1 MVKGKV
7 WLVGVLAVVLVGVL
21 YSLPKVAV
29 STNRAG
35 ANRDVTAKDKPDTS
49 QTATKTDSET
59 HSVAAIDPELQ
70 KQIDQLRAK
79 FFIQKDLSSKEKLA
93 EELAQVFV
101 KANKFDSAA
110 AYSER
115 MAQLKPNEKTWLR
128 AGDRYYDAYTF
139 AVDADKMTGLGDKTR
154 ACYQKALAI
163 NPNLL
168 GAKANMAMT
177 YATTST
183 PMQGILMLREVI
195 AVDPT
200 NELALFNLGM
210 LSLRS
215 NQFAKAAE
223 RFRQILNINPENTK
237 AQFYLAVSFAEL
249 GKKNEALAILEAVKA
264 KEKDPNI
271 QAAVKELEKSLK

>member
-1 MVKGKV
+1 MVGI
-7 WLVGVLAVVLVGVL
+7 LAAALVGVL

-35 ANRDVTAKDKPDTS
+35 ANRDVTAKDKPDTAPP
-49 QTATKTDSET
+49 ATDTT
-59 HSVAAIDPELQ
+59 NHVAAAIDPELQ

-79 FFIQKDLSSKEKLA
+79 FFIQKDLTVREKVA

-115 MAQLKPNEKTWLR
+115 VAQLKPTEKTWLR

-139 AVDADKMTGLGDKTR
+139 AVDETKMSTLGDKTR
-154 ACYQKALAI
+154 ACYQKALAL

-177 YATTST
+177 YATTNT

-215 NQFAKAAE
+215 NQFAKASE
-223 RFRQILNINPENTK
+223 RFRQILNINPDNTK

-249 GKKNEALAILEAVKA
+249 GKKNEAIAVLEAVKA

-271 QAAVKELEKSLK
+271 LAAVKELEKGLK

>member
-1 MVKGKV
+1 M
-7 WLVGVLAVVLVGVL
+7 AAALVGVL

-35 ANRDVTAKDKPDTS
+35 ANRDVTAKDKPATAPPATDT
-49 QTATKTDSET
+49 TNHVA
-59 HSVAAIDPELQ
+59 AAIDPELQ

-79 FFIQKDLSSKEKLA
+79 FFIQKDLTVREKIA

-115 MAQLKPNEKTWLR
+115 VAQLKPTEKTWVR

-139 AVDADKMTGLGDKTR
+139 AVDETKMSALGDKTR
-154 ACYQKALAI
+154 ACYQKALAL

-177 YATTST
+177 YATTNT

-223 RFRQILNINPENTK
+223 RFRQILNINPDNTK

-249 GKKNEALAILEAVKA
+249 GKKNEAIAVLEAVKA

-271 QAAVKELEKSLK
+271 LAAVKELEKGLK